1 MRTETKDTE
10 ENLSS
15 GNDGYELSQNDMRNV
30 YMKLSCTDDISF
42 DEKQE
47 SLFIVSLIEL
57 LFDDDTLKIETKL
70 LQADTNKINTCF
82 AILIKSCFNENNFK
96 KPGIIFIGF
105 CDYFDLDYTK
115 TYVQLH
121 DKLKFLVEH
130 NTKTLLG
137 NKRYQKHKI
146 KASQTKHGVDRITT
160 LFDLL

>member
-1 MRTETKDTE
+1 MEAKVGE

-15 GNDGYELSQNDMRNV
+15 SSDGYNELSQNYMRNV

-47 SLFIVSLIEL
+47 NLFLVGLIEV
-57 LFDDDTLKIETKL
+57 LFDDDILKIETKL
-70 LQADTNKINTCF
+70 LQTDTNKINTCF
-82 AILIKSCFNENNFK
+82 AILIKSCFTENNFK
-96 KPGIIFIGF
+96 KPGLIFIGF

-115 TYVQLH
+115 TYAQLH

-146 KASQTKHGVDRITT
+146 KASQVKHGVDRITT